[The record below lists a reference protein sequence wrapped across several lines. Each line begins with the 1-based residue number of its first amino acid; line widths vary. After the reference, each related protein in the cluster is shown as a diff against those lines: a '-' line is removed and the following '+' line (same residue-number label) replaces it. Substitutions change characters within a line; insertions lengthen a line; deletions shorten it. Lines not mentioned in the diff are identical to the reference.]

1 MPLALIT
8 SMTYE
13 GIGLTMIAGH
23 IMTSIIHSPSRLAV
37 DSLACRST
45 GLDSGLMV
53 GSSLTTYPLCLE
65 PQKTRPIR
73 VKIIRAHGS
82 VVIVLLL
89 QLPSV
94 RAGRCQTQYY
104 FQRR

>member
-1 MPLALIT
+1 MPLMPLALIT

-37 DSLACRST
+37 HSLACRST

-53 GSSLTTYPLCLE
+53 GSSLT
-65 PQKTRPIR
+65 I
-73 VKIIRAHGS
+73 HS
-82 VVIVLLL
+82 VWSPRRLVLYESRS
-89 QLPSV
+89 SV
-94 RAGRCQTQYY
+94 PMEAL
-104 FQRR
+104 